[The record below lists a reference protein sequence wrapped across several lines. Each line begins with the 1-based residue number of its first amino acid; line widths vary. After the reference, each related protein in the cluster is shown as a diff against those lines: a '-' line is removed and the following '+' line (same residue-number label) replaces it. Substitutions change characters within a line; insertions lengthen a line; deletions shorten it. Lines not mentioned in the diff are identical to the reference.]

1 MAYSLLERMVVTAM
15 SPLNVE
21 QHQVW
26 NYLGALETD
35 EAEID
40 AAGAQY
46 AVARARLDV
55 ALRRYAALREFVT
68 ETLGYT
74 PYHHTVAWPDAVAG
88 AEQRRGNYRF
98 AGMGVGDAIIEVFL
112 ERFGGAIAPAT
123 FAEFDREQFLQA
135 TLTLEE
141 ITEVLSGGGLGF
153 PEPVTARAVNAALMR
168 TTGLTR
174 YEGPHG
180 EARYG
185 LIERPP
191 VEPDDIPFE

>member
-1 MAYSLLERMVVTAM
+1 M

-35 EAEID
+35 EAELE

-46 AVARARLDV
+46 AAARARLDV
-55 ALRRYAALREFVT
+55 ALQRYAALREYVA

-74 PYHHTVAWPDAVAG
+74 PYHYTVTWPNAVDG
-88 AEQRRGNYRF
+88 AEQRRGTYRF
-98 AGMGVGDAIIEVFL
+98 AGMGVGDAIIEVCR
-112 ERFGGAIAPAT
+112 ERFGRAIDPTT
-123 FAEFDREQFLQA
+123 FAEFDRDQFLQA

-141 ITEVLSGGGLGF
+141 ITGLLSGGGLGF

-180 EARYG
+180 EARYA
-185 LIERPP
+185 LIERAP
-191 VEPDDIPFE
+191 VEPDDIPYE